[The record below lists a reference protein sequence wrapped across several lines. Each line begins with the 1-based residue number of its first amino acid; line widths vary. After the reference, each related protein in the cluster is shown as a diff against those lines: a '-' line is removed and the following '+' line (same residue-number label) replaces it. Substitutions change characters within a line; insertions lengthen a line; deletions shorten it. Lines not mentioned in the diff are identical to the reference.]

1 MFAYIINLIA
11 EEEEDEGRTEER
23 EGNDFEDA
31 EVKTKQQR
39 ASEDEFKWTTKTEE
53 DDEVGGVNY
62 STQHRRKHTHTG
74 RIKSLRKKFERIFSN
89 TVPMSCD

>member
-1 MFAYIINLIA
+1 MFAYYQF
-11 EEEEDEGRTEER
+11 DCRRRRTEER

-39 ASEDEFKWTTKTEE
+39 ASEDEFKWTTKAE

-62 STQHRRKHTHTG
+62 STLHTG
-74 RIKSLRKKFERIFSN
+74 RIKSLRKTFERIFSN
-89 TVPMSCD
+89 TVHVSCD

>member
-11 EEEEDEGRTEER
+11 EEDQGRTEER

-53 DDEVGGVNY
+53 EDDEVGGVNY
-62 STQHRRKHTHTG
+62 STQHRQTHTLG
-74 RIKSLRKKFERIFSN
+74 GLK
-89 TVPMSCD
+89 V